1 MKVEAVLY
9 HKYDPMIG
17 LTDTTSKSPEEHHR
31 GRCIFHTVYFHGIL
45 NILYSWKHG
54 VNTLHS
60 KLLCKIWSYFD
71 CRMRDGGVLILQTRS
86 PDLFKSYSSTKDILN
101 FKSDEDFL
109 SFLLDT
115 AQPVVS
121 YGKSTLNN
129 ICWSI
134 SLWKGPG
141 CRAYSLEI
149 AYPLLLCKLPKKNKV
164 RNEIVWVQGNL
175 TC

>member
-1 MKVEAVLY
+1 
-9 HKYDPMIG
+9 
-17 LTDTTSKSPEEHHR
+17 
-31 GRCIFHTVYFHGIL
+31 
-45 NILYSWKHG
+45 
-54 VNTLHS
+54 
-60 KLLCKIWSYFD
+60 
-71 CRMRDGGVLILQTRS
+71 MRDGGVLILQTRS

-109 SFLLDT
+109 SFLLAT

-149 AYPLLLCKLPKKNKV
+149 AYPLLLRNNYQKRIRSEMKLFEFKVTWRANFYNFYNK
-164 RNEIVWVQGNL
+164 
-175 TC
+175 